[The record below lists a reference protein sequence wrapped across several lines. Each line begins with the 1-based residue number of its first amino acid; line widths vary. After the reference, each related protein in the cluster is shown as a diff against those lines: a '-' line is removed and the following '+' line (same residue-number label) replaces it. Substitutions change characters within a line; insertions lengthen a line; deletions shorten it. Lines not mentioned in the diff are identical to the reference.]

1 MEFDQHP
8 GSSNDPEVE
17 DATAYQRLI
26 SKLLY
31 LTITRPDICFGVQVL
46 SQIMQHP
53 KASHWKAAL
62 RILRYVKK
70 SPRLGVLLK
79 WVTGSTELTGYCDSD
94 WASCPIARQSV
105 TSYMIKLGDFLVFW
119 KSKKQQT
126 VSRSFVKAKYR
137 SLASLVAELV

>member
-1 MEFDQHP
+1 MEFDQHT
-8 GSSNDPEVE
+8 GSSTDPEVE

-31 LTITRPDICFGVQVL
+31 LTITRPGIYFSVQVL

-79 WVTGSTELTGYCDSD
+79 RVTGSTELTGYCNSD
-94 WASCPIARQSV
+94 WASCPITRRSI
-105 TSYMIKLGDFLVFW
+105 TGYMIKFGNFLVFW
-119 KSKKQQT
+119 KSKK
-126 VSRSFVKAKYR
+126 
-137 SLASLVAELV
+137 